1 MNKVAIIS
9 PQRNMWKPQMRKS
22 LIFKLLGIS
31 LLALSIA
38 SCSFLEFPGVYR
50 LDIPQGNL
58 VDPKKVAQVEVG
70 MEPRQV
76 RYLLGTPLVTD
87 TFNQN
92 RWDYFYSVQSYDT
105 VNIEHHL
112 SILFDNGRVAE
123 IKDKLKNQSQ

>member
-1 MNKVAIIS
+1 M
-9 PQRNMWKPQMRKS
+9 
-22 LIFKLLGIS
+22 
-31 LLALSIA
+31 A

-58 VDPKKVAQVEVG
+58 VDPANIDQVKIG

-92 RWDYFYSVQSYDT
+92 RWDYFYSVNTQGKQN
-105 VNIEHHL
+105 VEHHL
-112 SILFDNGRVAE
+112 SILFEQGRVAD
-123 IKDKLKNQSQ
+123 IKDRLKDQQAGQ